1 VIVWRVT
8 SQAKFG
14 HSGELARL
22 CKSIKSTLPNPSA
35 MRIYGAH
42 SAGAPLYNVVMDIE
56 SENLAALEQWLGERF
71 AKTENAEIIQK
82 MESLQEPG
90 EGATIWNLVE

>member
-1 VIVWRVT
+1 LI
-8 SQAKFG
+8 
-14 HSGELARL
+14 GELAHL
-22 CKSIKSTLPNPSA
+22 AKGEVAYKSKLPNPSA